1 MTLVPEDDLAHEWIS
16 FEDPDEERTWMID
29 ATFFASPY
37 KCIFGEGCCG
47 IHEEKTP
54 ELSQGCC
61 SFGAHFLDR
70 EDRTSV
76 GAAVKRLESRH
87 WANHAEARKN
97 GWTEKDDDGQ
107 TKTRT
112 VNGACIFH
120 NPPGFAAGTGCA
132 FHIAALEAGERPMD
146 WKPDVCWQ
154 VPVRLEDH
162 VEDNGHVISTL
173 REWKRRDWGAGG
185 NEFAWWCTESPE
197 AFVGGEPAW
206 QYFREELTELMGKK
220 SYAMLVGHME
230 RPRAVPLP
238 HPALRTRPARDGGRK
253 PAR

>member
-1 MTLVPEDDLAHEWIS
+1 
-16 FEDPDEERTWMID
+16 
-29 ATFFASPY
+29 
-37 KCIFGEGCCG
+37 
-47 IHEEKTP
+47 
-54 ELSQGCC
+54 
-61 SFGAHFLDR
+61 
-70 EDRTSV
+70 
-76 GAAVKRLESRH
+76 
-87 WANHAEARKN
+87 
-97 GWTEKDDDGQ
+97 
-107 TKTRT
+107 
-112 VNGACIFH
+112 
-120 NPPGFAAGTGCA
+120 
-132 FHIAALEAGERPMD
+132 MD

-206 QYFREELTELMGKK
+206 RYFREELTELMGKK

>member
-1 MTLVPEDDLAHEWIS
+1 VPADDLAHEWIS

-76 GAAVKRLESRH
+76 GAAVKRLEARH
-87 WANHAEARKN
+87 WANFTEAKRH

-120 NPPGFAAGTGCA
+120 NPPGFPAGTGCA

-173 REWKRRDWGAGG
+173 REWKRRDWGSGG

-206 QYFREELTELMGKK
+206 RYFREELTEIMGPTA
-220 SYAMLVGHME
+220 YAMLVGHME

-238 HPALRTRPARDGGRK
+238 HPALRSNPAKGSARRPGR
-253 PAR
+253 